1 MQLQK
6 KTQKQ
11 GSNFSKIRIS
21 LASPENILRRSFG
34 EVVKPETINY
44 RSYKPEMGGLFC
56 ERILVQSRTTNVI
69 AENTSAFVTRA
80 SFVIVVV

>member
-34 EVVKPETINY
+34 EVTKPETINY

-56 ERILVQSRTTNVI
+56 ERIFGPI
-69 AENTSAFVTRA
+69 NTSASVTKA